1 MGLMDE
7 VAARQMP
14 VPAYVVFCDRLD
26 ATPAFASKQPPE
38 LNLRDGL
45 ADAGNSDKPLR
56 PPAAPCPRTRQS
68 QCALRRAAR
77 TSRAG

>member
-1 MGLMDE
+1 MGE

-14 VPAYVVFCDRLD
+14 VPAYVVFYDRLD
-26 ATPAFASKQPPE
+26 AMPAFASKQPPE
-38 LNLRDGL
+38 VNLRDAL

-56 PPAAPCPRTRQS
+56 LPAAPCPRIHQS